1 MKQPVKEAI
10 AVGKNQKSPDDDD
23 RLSRRRH
30 LRLCRCQH
38 VCRRQSICLGRDF
51 NPRLDSQKQL
61 KVLNVLNVLKFL
73 NVLTLLNLLKDPSLA
88 CWALFHR
95 FSIVN
100 SAIAIFCIAY
110 CLCQ

>member
-38 VCRRQSICLGRDF
+38 VCRRQSICLGRKLMKGLQ
-51 NPRLDSQKQL
+51 PETRQPK
-61 KVLNVLNVLKFL
+61 
-73 NVLTLLNLLKDPSLA
+73 TA
-88 CWALFHR
+88 
-95 FSIVN
+95 
-100 SAIAIFCIAY
+100 
-110 CLCQ
+110 